1 MDFKRFLKNTS
12 ILVFLFIFASTL
24 SAQEITLV
32 GHVYSGTSSNNAL
45 IPVEGAQISIA
56 LDSVPE
62 GTMTTSNE
70 EGYYELPFEWN
81 WDGPI
86 PISCQAEGYEFY
98 YSVFI
103 PNSNS
108 AEFEYDILL
117 TPISGDIIT
126 ALQGHVW
133 EGNGCL
139 GGPMGCPIENAHIE
153 AVPLNSPTDV
163 VYTANSDPLG
173 FYYMELPAGAYV
185 ATCSAEGWVTESTVL
200 EIGSGGVIYD
210 FYLPEEGADSEVYFS
225 GIVWGE
231 VGPML
236 PAFEP
241 IAGAAVILYGGFTGG
256 VLAETLTSDDGH
268 FEFGDVVW
276 SATAVSIHADGF
288 VDQEF
293 GISELCT
300 VIDPTNTECFPLNH
314 DFYLNL
320 ENQLDHILVHGM
332 VTGQVSPM
340 GPVFPIAGAMITASP
355 IWGDDVH
362 FETVSDENGYYELEL
377 DGLSVTAEWV
387 LTCTAEEFGS
397 QTAQIIIGN
406 QMEIELNFHF
416 TAWDEPEVP
425 APHDLTIDILESEPP
440 YAALN
445 WQYDSDSDPSGS
457 SPVFLIYAN
466 WGWNDDTEWHLVA
479 ETTETHHQF
488 VIGDVIDFSTC
499 FKVTAVYNGVE
510 SEPSNVACIDDS
522 NPEPVCE
529 DLSPFDF
536 GPCAMEIGIGWN
548 GEHCT
553 WFSGCGTVDQYSV
566 DHADSFFNS
575 MEECN
580 AACTDVAENG
590 ALAGEVFYQWGDAIE
605 LVAGALIQVHSSAGF
620 IFESE
625 TNENGFYL
633 IEEIPAG
640 NYAVT
645 CTVYT
650 EESMTQEVEIIAGT
664 SAILDFWFGEPW
676 YETSLMGMVY
686 DANHENQI
694 VNEAHI
700 MAHSADGVIIE
711 TYSYEGFY
719 WLSLPGAGTYYLT
732 VSAEGYLDLNA
743 TFDVQGVMEHDFYLT
758 PAEDIPGDIN
768 FDGEVN
774 VLDVVALVNFVIFIE
789 EPTDAEFAAGDLNND
804 GTLNILDVVLMVNM
818 ILSGDTLPEG
828 CFIEPEVGPC
838 DGICPTYYYNQDTGT
853 CEEFITGCCGVEAFD
868 TLEECEEACE

>member
-1 MDFKRFLKNTS
+1 
-12 ILVFLFIFASTL
+12 
-24 SAQEITLV
+24 
-32 GHVYSGTSSNNAL
+32 
-45 IPVEGAQISIA
+45 
-56 LDSVPE
+56 
-62 GTMTTSNE
+62 
-70 EGYYELPFEWN
+70 
-81 WDGPI
+81 
-86 PISCQAEGYEFY
+86 
-98 YSVFI
+98 
-103 PNSNS
+103 
-108 AEFEYDILL
+108 
-117 TPISGDIIT
+117 
-126 ALQGHVW
+126 
-133 EGNGCL
+133 
-139 GGPMGCPIENAHIE
+139 
-153 AVPLNSPTDV
+153 
-163 VYTANSDPLG
+163 
-173 FYYMELPAGAYV
+173 
-185 ATCSAEGWVTESTVL
+185 
-200 EIGSGGVIYD
+200 
-210 FYLPEEGADSEVYFS
+210 
-225 GIVWGE
+225 
-231 VGPML
+231 
-236 PAFEP
+236 
-241 IAGAAVILYGGFTGG
+241 
-256 VLAETLTSDDGH
+256 
-268 FEFGDVVW
+268 
-276 SATAVSIHADGF
+276 
-288 VDQEF
+288 
-293 GISELCT
+293 
-300 VIDPTNTECFPLNH
+300 
-314 DFYLNL
+314 
-320 ENQLDHILVHGM
+320 
-332 VTGQVSPM
+332 
-340 GPVFPIAGAMITASP
+340 
-355 IWGDDVH
+355 
-362 FETVSDENGYYELEL
+362 
-377 DGLSVTAEWV
+377 
-387 LTCTAEEFGS
+387 
-397 QTAQIIIGN
+397 
-406 QMEIELNFHF
+406 
-416 TAWDEPEVP
+416 
-425 APHDLTIDILESEPP
+425 
-440 YAALN
+440 
-445 WQYDSDSDPSGS
+445 
-457 SPVFLIYAN
+457 
-466 WGWNDDTEWHLVA
+466 
-479 ETTETHHQF
+479 
-488 VIGDVIDFSTC
+488 
-499 FKVTAVYNGVE
+499 
-510 SEPSNVACIDDS
+510 
-522 NPEPVCE
+522 
-529 DLSPFDF
+529 
-536 GPCAMEIGIGWN
+536 MEIGIGWN

-640 NYAVT
+640 NYVIT

-743 TFDVQGVMEHDFYLT
+743 TFDVQWIMEHDFYLT

-789 EPTDAEFAAGDLNND
+789 EPTDTEFAAGDLNND

>member
-12 ILVFLFIFASTL
+12 NLVFPFIVVFASTL

-32 GHVYSGTSSNNAL
+32 
-45 IPVEGAQISIA
+45 
-56 LDSVPE
+56 
-62 GTMTTSNE
+62 
-70 EGYYELPFEWN
+70 
-81 WDGPI
+81 
-86 PISCQAEGYEFY
+86 
-98 YSVFI
+98 
-103 PNSNS
+103 
-108 AEFEYDILL
+108 
-117 TPISGDIIT
+117 
-126 ALQGHVW
+126 GHVW

-139 GGPMGCPIENAHIE
+139 GGPMGCPIDSAHIE
-153 AVPLNSPTDV
+153 AVPLDSPTDV

-340 GPVFPIAGAMITASP
+340 GPVFPIAGAMITAST

-377 DGLSVTAEWV
+377 DGLLVTPEVV
-387 LTCTAEEFGS
+387 LTCTTEEFGF

-416 TAWDEPEVP
+416 TAGDEPEVP

-440 YAALN
+440 YAVLN
-445 WQYDSDSDPSGS
+445 WQYDSDDPSSS

-479 ETTETHHQF
+479 ETTETQHQF

-580 AACTDVAENG
+580 AACTDVAKNG

-640 NYAVT
+640 NYVIT

-719 WLSLPGAGTYYLT
+719 WLSLPSAGTYYLT

-743 TFDVQGVMEHDFYLT
+743 TFDVQWIMEHDFYLT

-789 EPTDAEFAAGDLNND
+789 EPTDTEFAAGDLNND

-818 ILSGDTLPEG
+818 ILSGDTLPED

>member
-12 ILVFLFIFASTL
+12 NLVFPFIFVFASTL

-32 GHVYSGTSSNNAL
+32 
-45 IPVEGAQISIA
+45 
-56 LDSVPE
+56 
-62 GTMTTSNE
+62 
-70 EGYYELPFEWN
+70 
-81 WDGPI
+81 
-86 PISCQAEGYEFY
+86 
-98 YSVFI
+98 
-103 PNSNS
+103 
-108 AEFEYDILL
+108 
-117 TPISGDIIT
+117 
-126 ALQGHVW
+126 GHVW

-139 GGPMGCPIENAHIE
+139 GGPMGCPIDNAHIE
-153 AVPLNSPTDV
+153 AVPLDSPTDV

-340 GPVFPIAGAMITASP
+340 GPVFPIAGAMITAST

-377 DGLSVTAEWV
+377 DGLLVTAEWV
-387 LTCTAEEFGS
+387 LTCTTEEFGF

-445 WQYDSDSDPSGS
+445 WQYDSDDPSGS

-479 ETTETHHQF
+479 ETTETQHQF

-633 IEEIPAG
+633 IEEIPVG
-640 NYAVT
+640 NYVIT

-743 TFDVQGVMEHDFYLT
+743 TFDVQWIMEHDFYLT

-789 EPTDAEFAAGDLNND
+789 EPTDTEFAAGDLNND

-818 ILSGDTLPEG
+818 ILSGDTLPED

>member
-12 ILVFLFIFASTL
+12 NLVFPFIFVFASTL

-32 GHVYSGTSSNNAL
+32 
-45 IPVEGAQISIA
+45 
-56 LDSVPE
+56 
-62 GTMTTSNE
+62 
-70 EGYYELPFEWN
+70 
-81 WDGPI
+81 
-86 PISCQAEGYEFY
+86 
-98 YSVFI
+98 
-103 PNSNS
+103 
-108 AEFEYDILL
+108 
-117 TPISGDIIT
+117 
-126 ALQGHVW
+126 GHVW

-139 GGPMGCPIENAHIE
+139 GGPMGCPIDNAHIE
-153 AVPLNSPTDV
+153 AVPLDSPTDV

-231 VGPML
+231 VGPLL

-320 ENQLDHILVHGM
+320 ENQLDHILIHGM

-340 GPVFPIAGAMITASP
+340 GPVFPIAGAMITASL

-387 LTCTAEEFGS
+387 LTCTTEEFGS

-445 WQYDSDSDPSGS
+445 WQYDSDDPSGS

-479 ETTETHHQF
+479 ETTETQHQF

-536 GPCAMEIGIGWN
+536 GPCTMEIGIGWN

-553 WFSGCGTVDQYSV
+553 WFSGCSTVDQNGM

-640 NYAVT
+640 NYVIT

-743 TFDVQGVMEHDFYLT
+743 TFDVQWIMEHDFYLT

-789 EPTDAEFAAGDLNND
+789 EPTDTEFAAGDLNND

-818 ILSGDTLPEG
+818 ILSGDTLPED

>member
-12 ILVFLFIFASTL
+12 NLVFPFIFVFASTL

-32 GHVYSGTSSNNAL
+32 
-45 IPVEGAQISIA
+45 
-56 LDSVPE
+56 
-62 GTMTTSNE
+62 
-70 EGYYELPFEWN
+70 
-81 WDGPI
+81 
-86 PISCQAEGYEFY
+86 
-98 YSVFI
+98 
-103 PNSNS
+103 
-108 AEFEYDILL
+108 
-117 TPISGDIIT
+117 
-126 ALQGHVW
+126 GHVW

-139 GGPMGCPIENAHIE
+139 GGPMGCPIDSAHIE
-153 AVPLNSPTDV
+153 AVPLDSPTDV

-340 GPVFPIAGAMITASP
+340 GPVFPIAGAMITASL

-387 LTCTAEEFGS
+387 LTCTTEEFGS

-445 WQYDSDSDPSGS
+445 WQYDSDDPSGS

-479 ETTETHHQF
+479 ETTETQHQF

-536 GPCAMEIGIGWN
+536 GPCTMEIGIGWN

-553 WFSGCGTVDQYSV
+553 WFSGCGTVDQYGV

-640 NYAVT
+640 NYVIT

-743 TFDVQGVMEHDFYLT
+743 TFDVQWIMEHDFYLT

-789 EPTDAEFAAGDLNND
+789 EPTDTEFAAGDLNND

-818 ILSGDTLPEG
+818 ILSGDTLPED

>member
-12 ILVFLFIFASTL
+12 NLVFPFIFVFASTL
-24 SAQEITLV
+24 SAQDITLM
-32 GHVYSGTSSNNAL
+32 GHVYSGSTSSGEL
-45 IPVEGAQISIA
+45 IPVAGAQVGIGMN
-56 LDSVPE
+56 SVPE
-62 GTMTTSNE
+62 GTITHSDEN
-70 EGYYELPFEWN
+70 GYYKLHFEWN

-86 PISCQAEGYEFY
+86 PIICEAEGYEF
-98 YSVFI
+98 FLATI
-103 PNSNS
+103 FPGGNSIEI
-108 AEFEYDILL
+108 EFDIVL
-117 TPISGDIIT
+117 TPASGGGDMT
-126 ALQGHVW
+126 HLEGSVW
-133 EGNGCL
+133 QNNGCL
-139 GGPMGCPIENAHIE
+139 GGPVGCPIEGAIIS
-153 AVPLNSPTDV
+153 AVPLNSPNDV
-163 VYTANSDPLG
+163 VFTAVSDHWGHYIL
-173 FYYMELPAGAYV
+173 ELPIGDYMV
-185 ATCSAEGWVTESTVL
+185 TCSAEGWQSETIDLAIDAE
-200 EIGSGGVIYD
+200 GANHD
-210 FYLPEEGADSEVYFS
+210 FHLFEEGNNTEVYFS
-225 GIVWGE
+225 GYVSGE
-231 VGPML
+231 VAPEL
-236 PAFEP
+236 PAYAP
-241 IAGAAVILYGGFTGG
+241 IEGAVVFLFGGFTGG
-256 VLAETLTSDDGH
+256 ILAETHTDENGY
-268 FEFGDVVW
+268 FEFGDVVM
-276 SATAVSIHADGF
+276 SATSVSVEANGYLGQDYSIFDLC
-288 VDQEF
+288 
-293 GISELCT
+293 ELDSPNT
-300 VIDPTNTECFPLNH
+300 VECFPLEH

-320 ENQLDHILVHGM
+320 ESQ
-332 VTGQVSPM
+332 S
-340 GPVFPIAGAMITASP
+340 IA
-355 IWGDDVH
+355 
-362 FETVSDENGYYELEL
+362 
-377 DGLSVTAEWV
+377 
-387 LTCTAEEFGS
+387 
-397 QTAQIIIGN
+397 
-406 QMEIELNFHF
+406 
-416 TAWDEPEVP
+416 EPY
-425 APHDLTIDILESEPP
+425 DLTVEFEPLP
-440 YAALN
+440 LGGIAHLN
-445 WQYDSDSDPSGS
+445 WQYDGDISTQ
-457 SPVFLIYAN
+457 VTNFNIYVHY
-466 WGWNDDTEWHLVA
+466 GLDDMDWTFVSTSA
-479 ETTETHHQF
+479 ETTF
-488 VIGDVIDFSTC
+488 DYMIGDFWWPEELC
-499 FKVTAVYNGVE
+499 FKVTAATADGME
-510 SEPSNVACIDDS
+510 TEPSNTACVDF
-522 NPEPVCE
+522 NPDPSCE
-529 DLSPFDF
+529 DLSDYHF
-536 GPCAMEIGIGWN
+536 GDCEMVIGIGWN

-553 WFSGCGTVDQYSV
+553 WFSGCGTVDQYGV

-640 NYAVT
+640 NYVIT

-743 TFDVQGVMEHDFYLT
+743 TFDVQWIMEHDFYLT

-789 EPTDAEFAAGDLNND
+789 EPTDTEFAAGDLNND

>member
-12 ILVFLFIFASTL
+12 NLVFPFIFVFASTL

-32 GHVYSGTSSNNAL
+32 
-45 IPVEGAQISIA
+45 
-56 LDSVPE
+56 
-62 GTMTTSNE
+62 
-70 EGYYELPFEWN
+70 
-81 WDGPI
+81 
-86 PISCQAEGYEFY
+86 
-98 YSVFI
+98 
-103 PNSNS
+103 
-108 AEFEYDILL
+108 
-117 TPISGDIIT
+117 
-126 ALQGHVW
+126 GHVW

-139 GGPMGCPIENAHIE
+139 GGPMGCPIDSAHIE
-153 AVPLNSPTDV
+153 AVPLDSPTDV

-340 GPVFPIAGAMITASP
+340 GPVFPIAGAMITAST

-387 LTCTAEEFGS
+387 LTCTTEEFGS

-445 WQYDSDSDPSGS
+445 WQYDSDDPSGS

-479 ETTETHHQF
+479 ETTETQHQF

-536 GPCAMEIGIGWN
+536 GPCTMEIGIGWN

-640 NYAVT
+640 NYVIT

-743 TFDVQGVMEHDFYLT
+743 TFDVQWIMEHDFYLT

-789 EPTDAEFAAGDLNND
+789 EPTDTEFAAGDLNND

>member
-12 ILVFLFIFASTL
+12 NLVFPFIFVFASTL

-32 GHVYSGTSSNNAL
+32 
-45 IPVEGAQISIA
+45 
-56 LDSVPE
+56 
-62 GTMTTSNE
+62 
-70 EGYYELPFEWN
+70 
-81 WDGPI
+81 
-86 PISCQAEGYEFY
+86 
-98 YSVFI
+98 
-103 PNSNS
+103 
-108 AEFEYDILL
+108 
-117 TPISGDIIT
+117 
-126 ALQGHVW
+126 GHVW

-139 GGPMGCPIENAHIE
+139 GGPMGCPIDNAHIE
-153 AVPLNSPTDV
+153 AVPLDSPTDV

-320 ENQLDHILVHGM
+320 ENQLDHILIHGM

-340 GPVFPIAGAMITASP
+340 GPVFPIAGAMITASL

-387 LTCTAEEFGS
+387 LTCTTEEFGS

-445 WQYDSDSDPSGS
+445 WQYDSDDPSGS

-479 ETTETHHQF
+479 ETTETQHQF

-536 GPCAMEIGIGWN
+536 GPCTMEIGIGWN

-553 WFSGCGTVDQYSV
+553 WFSGCGTVDQYGV

-640 NYAVT
+640 NYVIT

-743 TFDVQGVMEHDFYLT
+743 TFDVQWIMEHDFYLT

-789 EPTDAEFAAGDLNND
+789 EPTDTEFAAGDLNND

-818 ILSGDTLPEG
+818 ILSGDTLPED